1 MTVRVNGHW
10 PVNLGDATIYLTA
23 VALLAVNTALQ
34 PNFIQASNLLYV
46 LGTALPLVFAAAAQG
61 LVMLTSSI
69 DLAAGSVVSVTNVL
83 VVVLIGHGSAL
94 AVTIAIVAGVVLGTI
109 AGLLTTLLRL
119 PSIIVTLALSSIWSG
134 LALYILPTPRGGLPD
149 ALGELTVGA
158 NPLWLTL
165 ALLAAWLWLARTPL
179 GKRIYA
185 LGSSE
190 NAAYMAGVS
199 VLRTKL
205 IAFSISGGLL
215 AVGAIMLSATTG
227 GGDPLSGAAITL
239 QTIAAAVLGGISFRG
254 GKGSLVGAIAGAI
267 VLALITNVVFYT
279 GVSAFYQGVVYGA
292 LLVLA
297 LALSRFTSHRWVRLP
312 RPSLTRSAG

>member
-1 MTVRVNGHW
+1 MTFRGDGHW
-10 PVNLGDATIYLTA
+10 PINLGDATIYLT
-23 VALLAVNTALQ
+23 VVVLLAVNTALQ
-34 PNFIQASNLLYV
+34 PNFIQISNLLYV

-69 DLAAGSVVSVTNVL
+69 DLAAGSVISLTNVL
-83 VVVLIGHGSAL
+83 VVVFIGHGSAVAIL
-94 AVTIAIVAGVVLGTI
+94 AAIVAGVVVGTL

-119 PSIIVTLALSSIWSG
+119 PSIIVTLALSSIWAG

-149 ALGELTVGA
+149 SLGRLTAGST
-158 NPLWLTL
+158 PLWLTL
-165 ALLAAWLWLARTPL
+165 ALVAAWLWLARTPL

-185 LGSSE
+185 LGSNE
-190 NAAYMAGVS
+190 NAAYMAGIS

-205 IAFSISGGLL
+205 IVFAISGGLL
-215 AVGAIMLSATTG
+215 ALAAILLSATTG
-227 GGDPLSGAAITL
+227 GGDPLSGTPITL

-279 GVSAFYQGVVYGA
+279 GASAFYQGVVYGS

-297 LALSRFTSHRWVRLP
+297 LALSRFTSHRWVRVP
-312 RPSLTRSAG
+312 RPSFTRSIG

>member
-69 DLAAGSVVSVTNVL
+69 DLAAGSVISVTNVL

-94 AVTIAIVAGVVLGTI
+94 AVMIAIVAGVVLGTI

-119 PSIIVTLALSSIWSG
+119 PSIIVTLALSSIWGG

-149 ALGELTVGA
+149 ALGKLTVGA

-190 NAAYMAGVS
+190 SAAYMAGVS

-312 RPSLTRSAG
+312 RPSLIRSAG